1 MGLSRGRMRKL
12 WLHQPKAQRI
22 ADGMEP
28 AFETESVALLGTI
41 QPLEGTTTAR
51 LYGEES
57 AEMSLLLTEEKT
69 ELKEGVGIAL
79 AAAGECR
86 FRIAAP
92 PERWKTHQRA
102 VLKSI

>member
-1 MGLSRGRMRKL
+1 MGLSRGRMRRL
-12 WLHQPKAQRI
+12 WLHQPKAQRM

-28 AFETESVALLGTI
+28 AFETEGIVLLGTI
-41 QPLEGTTTAR
+41 QPLEGKTSAK

-57 AEMSLLLTEEKT
+57 AEMSLLLTEDNA
-69 ELKEGVGIAL
+69 ELKAGTGIAL
-79 AAAGECR
+79 EAAGECR

>member
-1 MGLSRGRMRKL
+1 MGLSRGRMRRL

-57 AEMSLLLTEEKT
+57 AEMALLLTE
-69 ELKEGVGIAL
+69 
-79 AAAGECR
+79 AAGECR
-86 FRIAAP
+86 FHIAAP

>member
-79 AAAGECR
+79 EAAGKM
-86 FRIAAP
+86 AA
-92 PERWKTHQRA
+92 K
-102 VLKSI
+102 K

>member
-12 WLHQPKAQRI
+12 WLHQPKAQRM

-28 AFETESVALLGTI
+28 AFEMESIVLLGTI
-41 QPLEGTTTAR
+41 QPLEGKISAK

-57 AEMSLLLTEEKT
+57 AEMALLLTEDKA
-69 ELKEGVGIAL
+69 ELKAGAGIAL
-79 AAAGECR
+79 EAAEECR